1 MGGTI
6 DMSCAP
12 CCDESSGGGP
22 CVGQC
27 TFMWVG
33 TVWAPV
39 TNTCD
44 FGNTNCTCSQPSEPG
59 TVFGEMRTV
68 DCFPAS

>member
-1 MGGTI
+1 VGGTI

-12 CCDESSGGGP
+12 CCDESSGGGA

-27 TFMWVG
+27 TFMWTG
-33 TVWAPV
+33 TDWAPIS
-39 TNTCD
+39 NTCNS
-44 FGNTNCTCSQPSEPG
+44 GTPGCTCAQPSIPG

-68 DCFPAS
+68 DCFIL